1 MMYYIVY
8 IFEMAGLTGNQNLL
22 AASIQ
27 YIIVSAHYHAAKE
40 RLVNFLSVLERGD
53 DITCY
58 LIPG

>member
-27 YIIVSAHYHAAKE
+27 YIIVSANTM
-40 RLVNFLSVLERGD
+40 RDWVRFLTLL
-53 DITCY
+53 DI
-58 LIPG
+58 

>member
-27 YIIVSAHYHAAKE
+27 YIIVSVHHSE
-40 RLVNFLSVLERGD
+40 QFSLFTHN
-53 DITCY
+53 
-58 LIPG
+58 P

>member
-27 YIIVSAHYHAAKE
+27 YIIVSSQHSA
-40 RLVNFLSVLERGD
+40 RFG
-53 DITCY
+53 
-58 LIPG
+58 LISYNT